1 MSEQGEK
8 AEGTPVNSNNNEEVP
23 PPPLRSEAATPSQ
36 STSVVAEPLQ
46 DLHTPHRR
54 RRLILVVGIL
64 LATMDLCCLPITYAQ
79 KTFPSCGLAFS
90 GLTVAYSQVLLR
102 F

>member
-8 AEGTPVNSNNNEEVP
+8 VGSSSANDEAQ
-23 PPPLRSEAATPSQ
+23 RDSEAGTAPPSQ
-36 STSVVAEPLQ
+36 SISMAVEPLQ

-64 LATMDLCCLPITYAQ
+64 LATMDLCCLPITYA
-79 KTFPSCGLAFS
+79 L
-90 GLTVAYSQVLLR
+90 
-102 F
+102 